1 MRLGADRDRLGGG
14 VAYHSEQWSLAAGA
28 HLLDDAS
35 AERTRSLNLPGSFQL
50 TQDNALHLSLA
61 TIDDDDVYESFYGS
75 GYYVDHRI
83 GSQWRIYSE
92 GVLTRAKPAGGG
104 GHALNT
110 QVFFGFRYD
119 LGNVF
124 Y

>member
-1 MRLGADRDRLGGG
+1 MERRGFLKLGAGF
-14 VAYHSEQWSLAAGA
+14 AAGVPA
-28 HLLDDAS
+28 LMSGQAAAQLISPD
-35 AERTRSLNLPGSFQL
+35 TLPPDLEVRPSPPTTPF
-50 TQDNALHLSLA
+50 LA
-61 TIDDDDVYESFYGS
+61 PLQIPTIKRPIN
-75 GYYVDHRI
+75 DHRI

-92 GVLTRAKPAGGG
+92 GALTRAKPAGGG